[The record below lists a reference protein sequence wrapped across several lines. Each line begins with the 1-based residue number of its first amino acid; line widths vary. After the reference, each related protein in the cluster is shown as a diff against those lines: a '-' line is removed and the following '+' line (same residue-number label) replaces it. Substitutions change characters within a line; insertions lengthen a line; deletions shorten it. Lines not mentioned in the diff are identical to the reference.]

1 MRNLLR
7 SAIEKNELVV
17 HYQPKVSMLT
27 GSIVGA
33 EALVRWN
40 SKELGSVSPA
50 RFIPLAEESGLIVP
64 IGEWV
69 LRTACEQARQWQSH
83 GPLMMAVN
91 LSPRQLHQKGLVQII
106 TNILSDAGL
115 GADLL
120 ELEVTEGSFMDKES
134 GAIGLLTQ
142 ISEMGIRLA
151 VDDFGTGY
159 SSLAYLKQ
167 LPVNVLKID
176 QSFIKGL
183 MSDENDV
190 AIVTAI
196 VAMARSLKLSV
207 IAEGVETFEQLAILR
222 ALKCDE
228 NQGYLF
234 SRPLPAQEFG
244 YFLSRPD
251 LLPEIPRPVV
261 ETHIL

>member
-1 MRNLLR
+1 
-7 SAIEKNELVV
+7 
-17 HYQPKVSMLT
+17 
-27 GSIVGA
+27 
-33 EALVRWN
+33 
-40 SKELGSVSPA
+40 
-50 RFIPLAEESGLIVP
+50 
-64 IGEWV
+64 
-69 LRTACEQARQWQSH
+69 
-83 GPLMMAVN
+83 
-91 LSPRQLHQKGLVQII
+91 
-106 TNILSDAGL
+106 
-115 GADLL
+115 
-120 ELEVTEGSFMDKES
+120 MDKDS

-176 QSFIKGL
+176 QSFVKGL
-183 MSDENDV
+183 MSDESDV

-222 ALKCDE
+222 ALECDE

-234 SRPLPAQEFG
+234 SRPLPAKEFG
-244 YFLSRPD
+244 HFLSRPD
-251 LLPEIPRPVV
+251 LLPKMGGPEV
-261 ETHIL
+261 